1 MGFPGLPG
9 RPGSPGFPG
18 VKGLPGGPGRNG
30 LLGGPG
36 YPGQKG
42 AFLAA
47 DLKYTEEERHLMPK
61 HSALGSSLWM
71 CRSCTSR
78 VYVKPCMHKKVCFL
92 NYKRYREKAVGKIP
106 PKYFCE

>member
-18 VKGLPGGPGRNG
+18 GKGLPGGPGRNG

-42 AFLAA
+42 AFSAA
-47 DLKYTEEERHLMPK
+47 DFKYTEEQTNLIHEY
-61 HSALGSSLWM
+61 
-71 CRSCTSR
+71 CVCTRKFSKLQTVSGKSGKDSR
-78 VYVKPCMHKKVCFL
+78 RIFLCIIYSYVNCFIR
-92 NYKRYREKAVGKIP
+92 N
-106 PKYFCE
+106 